1 MTSTTTAI
9 PAELPANPP
18 AFARPTSDVP
28 GQPGMTLR
36 DYFAAAALTGYIAG
50 HAGDAS
56 IKFPKDADA
65 AKNAYDLADAM
76 LARRGAK

>member
-1 MTSTTTAI
+1 MTPTTSI
-9 PAELPANPP
+9 PAEMPANPP

-50 HAGDAS
+50 HAGDAE
-56 IKFPKDADA
+56 IKFPRNLDA
-65 AKNAYDLADAM
+65 AKNAFEYADAM
-76 LARRGAK
+76 LAQRGAK